1 MTYCFLL
8 CFISIWFFITINFHL
23 YRLFLQTMV
32 WKQVYIT
39 DKDKNFALEWY
50 GESSRCIDHTE
61 QMWEERSC
69 TQVRQWQHWGSGCYQ
84 YTCKAGRLHLQ
95 VSHTVNLD
103 RVCVSSKLIG
113 QSCYGFFLF
122 MFSWGTGGS
131 KNFPIQKK
139 CIILHWMF
147 VLDVMGEIPCGGGVQ
162 VPKLDGTYQNPI
174 H

>member
-1 MTYCFLL
+1 MCCHF
-8 CFISIWFFITINFHL
+8 S
-23 YRLFLQTMV
+23 MV
-32 WKQVYIT
+32 WKQFYIT

-95 VSHTVNLD
+95 VSHTGKLY
-103 RVCVSSKLIG
+103 RVCVSTKLIG
-113 QSCYGFFLF
+113 PSCYGFLLCSVERLGAVRISLF
-122 MFSWGTGGS
+122 R
-131 KNFPIQKK
+131 KK

-147 VLDVMGEIPCGGGVQ
+147 VLDVMGKIPCGGGVQ
-162 VPKLDGTYQNPI
+162 VPKPDGIYQDPI

>member
-1 MTYCFLL
+1 MC
-8 CFISIWFFITINFHL
+8 CHSS
-23 YRLFLQTMV
+23 MV

-95 VSHTVNLD
+95 VSHTVKFN
-103 RVCVSSKLIG
+103 RVCVSTKLIG
-113 QSCYGFFLF
+113 QSCYGFFLCSAALLGAVRISLF
-122 MFSWGTGGS
+122 R
-131 KNFPIQKK
+131 KK

-147 VLDVMGEIPCGGGVQ
+147 LLDVMGKIPCCGGVQ
-162 VPKLDGTYQNPI
+162 VPKPDGTYQNPI